1 MIIWLASYPK
11 SGNTLMRSMLSA
23 YFFSKDGIFNFKLLD
38 NIKQFPDNSV
48 LKNLGLDTSDEN
60 EVVKNY
66 IRAQEEINKRDG
78 KTIRFLKTHS
88 ALSNINGNPF
98 TNLNNTLGVIYIV
111 RDPRKIISS
120 YANHSELSLQ
130 EAQKRILE
138 VSTLGGKNEL
148 VNKTIIHAGSWSSNY
163 QSWKE
168 FKKLDCYLLIRY
180 EDLVSEPKQTFIK
193 VLNFIFKLTKSK
205 DVIDEKKLNKT
216 LNSTTFE
223 HLQNLEKKEGF
234 KEATFSSENKKNK
247 FFKYGL
253 KNDGKKNVPK
263 DLRNNLEKILDKEM
277 KELDYL

>member
-1 MIIWLASYPK
+1 MFIWLASYPK
-11 SGNTLMRSMLSA
+11 SGNTLVRSMLAA
-23 YFFSKDGIFNFKLLD
+23 YFFSKDGIYNFDQIK
-38 NIKQFPDNSV
+38 NIKQFPKGALFERMGIDIQ
-48 LKNLGLDTSDEN
+48 N
-60 EVVKNY
+60 EKEVIKNY
-66 IRAQEEINKRDG
+66 IKVQETFNKKDS
-78 KTIRFLKTHS
+78 IQFLKTHS
-88 ALSNINGNPF
+88 HLFNIDNHPF
-98 TNLNNTLGVIYIV
+98 TDLNNTLGVIYIV

-205 DVIDEKKLNKT
+205 EVIDEKKLNKT